1 MDEKFN
7 SILSIALIPQTV
19 DLIVKNEG
27 LDDISAMNE
36 FYHSKTYEML
46 AKEETKMWHFSPMT
60 VYSMWKH
67 EKEAGEVVFPEEWVM
82 SKELPFMVLCVEEYK
97 NQKGMTGKDVMTL
110 FNKYSVCE
118 YIQDFYEVLHTTGV
132 RYIVNDIDLYIKSR
146 QTA

>member
-19 DLIVKNEG
+19 DLIVNNEG

-36 FYHSKTYEML
+36 FYNSQTYEML

-67 EKEAGEVVFPEEWVM
+67 ERETGEVAFPEE
-82 SKELPFMVLCVEEYK
+82 
-97 NQKGMTGKDVMTL
+97 
-110 FNKYSVCE
+110 
-118 YIQDFYEVLHTTGV
+118 
-132 RYIVNDIDLYIKSR
+132 
-146 QTA
+146 

>member
-1 MDEKFN
+1 MDEKVN
-7 SILSIALIPQTV
+7 SRLSIALIPQTV

-67 EKEAGEVVFPEEWVM
+67 EKETGEVVFTEE
-82 SKELPFMVLCVEEYK
+82 
-97 NQKGMTGKDVMTL
+97 
-110 FNKYSVCE
+110 
-118 YIQDFYEVLHTTGV
+118 
-132 RYIVNDIDLYIKSR
+132 
-146 QTA
+146 